1 MQYSESSCIY
11 LIELYTKEIHLY
23 LFLNLD
29 LANSFLTREFPDEG
43 SACESRAFFLL
54 TCNVSQSMHLH
65 SDHPVPLLSQNWH
78 MLLCSASTAIV
89 QLLLSDKLQHI

>member
-43 SACESRAFFLL
+43 SACESRAFFHYNASSVQVKHIICSPE
-54 TCNVSQSMHLH
+54 THHLFR
-65 SDHPVPLLSQNWH
+65 SNG
-78 MLLCSASTAIV
+78 
-89 QLLLSDKLQHI
+89 